1 MKRIFLLNLLIISSL
16 ALFSQEN
23 NMLAAE
29 KIQEITV
36 FRNLAEIKST
46 VNLNLNA
53 GLNTVIID
61 NLPKS
66 ILKNSI
72 QVSADAGIR
81 IVQLTPIAD
90 YKRAALQ
97 TQAGVKITDSI
108 TNYQD
113 QLSTLNIKKY
123 SLEQELEILLAN
135 KNLTNKTD
143 LAGEIEDLTAIYKS
157 RIPGIKEEIYRI
169 DKKIKSI
176 LNTINQLEKTL
187 ANMSNTND
195 YCSLKISLMANENAS
210 KNLRLNYLVND
221 AGWNPIY
228 DLRVANITAPIFIQQ
243 KAIVFQNTGIDW
255 EQVKITLSTG
265 NPMDNGILPN
275 LNPLYSDIYSNQR
288 TKSLDMIEKA
298 SVTQMAMAPSVIETE
313 NQLANSY
320 EITTLTSVA
329 SSQENKVIEIKSD
342 TLAVLYQYM
351 AVPKLDPHAYLISRI
366 PNWNNLNLL
375 AGNAS
380 VYFEDA
386 YVGETF
392 LNTMQFDDT
401 LQVSL
406 GKDPNILV
414 ERIKVKE
421 FSSHTLLSGYQT
433 ASLNFNIKVLNK
445 KKTAINL
452 TIEDQAPI
460 SKNKSIE
467 VKLHSL
473 DGKYDIET
481 GKLTWKLNLN
491 PSEQKVWSFG
501 YELKYPKNKMISGLE

>member
-1 MKRIFLLNLLIISSL
+1 MKRIFLLNLLLISSL
-16 ALFSQEN
+16 TLFSQEN
-23 NMLAAE
+23 NIVTAE
-29 KIQEITV
+29 KIQGITV

-46 VNLNLNA
+46 VNLNLNT

-81 IVQLTPIAD
+81 IVQLTPITD

-97 TQAGVKITDSI
+97 TQAGLKITDSI

-113 QLSTLNIKKY
+113 QLSSLNIKKY
-123 SLEQELEILLAN
+123 ALEQELEILLAN
-135 KNLTNKTD
+135 KNLSNKTD

-157 RIPGIKEEIYRI
+157 RIPVIKEEIYRI

-265 NPMDNGILPN
+265 NPIDNGILPN
-275 LNPLYSDIYSNQR
+275 LNPLYSDIYSYQR
-288 TKSLDMIEKA
+288 TKSLDMIEKRG
-298 SVTQMAMAPSVIETE
+298 VTQMAMAPSVIETE

-320 EITTLTSVA
+320 EITALTSIA
-329 SSQENKVIEIKSD
+329 SSQENKIIEIKSD
-342 TLAVLYQYM
+342 TLAALYQYM

-375 AGNAS
+375 DGNAS

-392 LNTMQFDDT
+392 LNTMQFNDT

-421 FSSHTLLSGYQT
+421 FSSHKLLSGYQT
-433 ASLNFNIKVLNK
+433 ASLNFNIKVLNN

-467 VKLHSL
+467 VKLNSL

>member
-1 MKRIFLLNLLIISSL
+1 MKRIFLLNLLLISSL
-16 ALFSQEN
+16 TLFSQEN
-23 NMLAAE
+23 NIVTAE
-29 KIQEITV
+29 KIQGITV

-46 VNLNLNA
+46 VNLNLNT

-81 IVQLTPIAD
+81 IVQLTPITD

-97 TQAGVKITDSI
+97 TQAGLKITDSI

-113 QLSTLNIKKY
+113 QLSSLNIKKY
-123 SLEQELEILLAN
+123 ALEQELEILLAN
-135 KNLTNKTD
+135 KNLSNKTD

-157 RIPGIKEEIYRI
+157 RIPVIKEEIYRI
-169 DKKIKSI
+169 DKKIKSV

-265 NPMDNGILPN
+265 NPIDNGILPN
-275 LNPLYSDIYSNQR
+275 LNPLYSDIYSYQR
-288 TKSLDMIEKA
+288 TKSLDMIEKRG
-298 SVTQMAMAPSVIETE
+298 VTQMAMAPSVIETE

-320 EITTLTSVA
+320 EITALTSIA
-329 SSQENKVIEIKSD
+329 SSQENKIIEIKSD
-342 TLAVLYQYM
+342 TLAALYQYM

-375 AGNAS
+375 DGNAS

-392 LNTMQFDDT
+392 LNTMQFNDT

-421 FSSHTLLSGYQT
+421 FSSHKLLSGYQT
-433 ASLNFNIKVLNK
+433 ASLNFNIKVLNN

-467 VKLHSL
+467 VKLNSL

>member
-1 MKRIFLLNLLIISSL
+1 MKRIFLLNLLLISSL
-16 ALFSQEN
+16 TLFSQEN
-23 NMLAAE
+23 KIVTAE
-29 KIQEITV
+29 KIQGITV

-46 VNLNLNA
+46 VNLNLNT

-81 IVQLTPIAD
+81 IVQLTPITD

-97 TQAGVKITDSI
+97 TQAGLKITDSI

-113 QLSTLNIKKY
+113 QLSSLNIKKY
-123 SLEQELEILLAN
+123 ALEQELEILLAN
-135 KNLTNKTD
+135 KNLSNKTD

-157 RIPGIKEEIYRI
+157 RIPVIKEEIYRI
-169 DKKIKSI
+169 DKKIKSV

-265 NPMDNGILPN
+265 NPIDNGILPN
-275 LNPLYSDIYSNQR
+275 LNPLYSDIYSYQR
-288 TKSLDMIEKA
+288 TKSLDMIEKRG
-298 SVTQMAMAPSVIETE
+298 VTQMAMAPSVIETE

-320 EITTLTSVA
+320 EITALTSIA
-329 SSQENKVIEIKSD
+329 SSQENKIIEIKSD
-342 TLAVLYQYM
+342 TLAALYQYM

-375 AGNAS
+375 DGNAS

-392 LNTMQFDDT
+392 LNTMQFNDT

-421 FSSHTLLSGYQT
+421 FSSHKLLSGYQT
-433 ASLNFNIKVLNK
+433 ASLNFNIKVLNN

-467 VKLHSL
+467 VKLNSL

>member
-1 MKRIFLLNLLIISSL
+1 
-16 ALFSQEN
+16 
-23 NMLAAE
+23 
-29 KIQEITV
+29 
-36 FRNLAEIKST
+36 
-46 VNLNLNA
+46 
-53 GLNTVIID
+53 
-61 NLPKS
+61 
-66 ILKNSI
+66 
-72 QVSADAGIR
+72 
-81 IVQLTPIAD
+81 
-90 YKRAALQ
+90 
-97 TQAGVKITDSI
+97 
-108 TNYQD
+108 
-113 QLSTLNIKKY
+113 
-123 SLEQELEILLAN
+123 
-135 KNLTNKTD
+135 
-143 LAGEIEDLTAIYKS
+143 
-157 RIPGIKEEIYRI
+157 
-169 DKKIKSI
+169 
-176 LNTINQLEKTL
+176 
-187 ANMSNTND
+187 MSNTND

-210 KNLRLNYLVND
+210 KNLSLHYLVND

-228 DLRVANITAPIFIQQ
+228 DLRVANITAPILIQQ
-243 KAIVFQNTGIDW
+243 KANVFQNTGIDW
-255 EQVKITLSTG
+255 EQAKITLSTG
-265 NPMDNGILPN
+265 NPIDNGILPN
-275 LNPLYSDIYSNQR
+275 LNPLYSDIFTYQKTRSY
-288 TKSLDMIEKA
+288 DMMEKA
-298 SVTQMAMAPSVIETE
+298 SMPQLAMAPGVIESE

-320 EITTLTSVA
+320 EINALTTLA

-342 TLAVLYQYM
+342 TLFAFYQYM

-392 LNTMQFDDT
+392 LNTMQIDDT

-421 FSSHTLLSGYQT
+421 FNAHKLLSGYQT
-433 ASLNFNIKVLNK
+433 ASLNFNIKVLNN

-467 VKLHSL
+467 VKLNSL

-491 PSEQKVWSFG
+491 PSEQKVCSFG

>member
-1 MKRIFLLNLLIISSL
+1 MKRIFLLNLLLISSL
-16 ALFSQEN
+16 TLFSQEN
-23 NMLAAE
+23 NLVAAE

-36 FRNLAEIKST
+36 FRNLAEIKSKVT
-46 VNLNLNA
+46 TNLFS
-53 GLNTVIID
+53 GLNTLIID

-81 IVQLTPIAD
+81 IIQISPITD
-90 YKRAALQ
+90 YKRATLQ
-97 TQAGVKITDSI
+97 TQAGLKVTDSI
-108 TNYQD
+108 ANYQD

-135 KNLTNKTD
+135 KNLTSKTD
-143 LAGEIEDLTAIYKS
+143 LAGEMEDLSAIYKS
-157 RIPGIKEEIYRI
+157 RIPVIKEEIYRL
-169 DKKIKSI
+169 DKKIKPI

-187 ANMSNTND
+187 ANMSNSND

-210 KNLRLNYLVND
+210 KNLSLHYLVND

-228 DLRVANITAPIFIQQ
+228 DLRVANITSPILIQQ
-243 KAIVFQNTGIDW
+243 KASVFQNTGIDW

-265 NPMDNGILPN
+265 NPIDNGVLPN
-275 LNPLYSDIYSNQR
+275 LNPLYSDIYSYQR

-298 SVTQMAMAPSVIETE
+298 SAPQLAMAANVIETE

-320 EITTLTSVA
+320 EINALTSIA

-342 TLAVLYQYM
+342 TIAALYQYM
-351 AVPKLDPHAYLISRI
+351 AIPKLAPHAYLISRI

-375 AGNAS
+375 SGNAS

-406 GKDPNILV
+406 GKDQNIFI

-421 FSSHTLLSGYQT
+421 FNTHKLLSGFQT
-433 ASLNFNIKVLNK
+433 ASLNFNIKILNNK
-445 KKTAINL
+445 QKPIDII
-452 TIEDQAPI
+452 IEDQAPI

-467 VKLHSL
+467 VKLNSL
-473 DGKYDIET
+473 DGKYDMET
-481 GKLTWKLNLN
+481 GKLTWKLKLN
-491 PSEQKVWSFG
+491 PSEQKVFSFG

>member
-1 MKRIFLLNLLIISSL
+1 MKRIFLLNLLLISSL
-16 ALFSQEN
+16 TLFSQEN
-23 NMLAAE
+23 NIVTAE
-29 KIQEITV
+29 KIQGITV

-46 VNLNLNA
+46 VNLNLNT

-81 IVQLTPIAD
+81 IVQLTPITD

-97 TQAGVKITDSI
+97 TQAGLKITDSI

-113 QLSTLNIKKY
+113 QLSSLNIKKY
-123 SLEQELEILLAN
+123 ALEQELEILLAN
-135 KNLTNKTD
+135 KNLSNKTD

-157 RIPGIKEEIYRI
+157 RIPVIKEEIYRI

-255 EQVKITLSTG
+255 EQVKIILSTG
-265 NPMDNGILPN
+265 NPIDNGILPN
-275 LNPLYSDIYSNQR
+275 LNPLYSDIYSYQR
-288 TKSLDMIEKA
+288 TKSLDMIEKRG
-298 SVTQMAMAPSVIETE
+298 VTQMAMAPSVIETE

-320 EITTLTSVA
+320 EITALTSIA
-329 SSQENKVIEIKSD
+329 SSQENKIIEIKSD
-342 TLAVLYQYM
+342 TLAALYQYM

-375 AGNAS
+375 DGNAS

-392 LNTMQFDDT
+392 LNTMQFNDT

-421 FSSHTLLSGYQT
+421 FSSHKLLSGYQT
-433 ASLNFNIKVLNK
+433 ASLNFNIKVLNN

-467 VKLHSL
+467 VKLNSL

>member
-1 MKRIFLLNLLIISSL
+1 MKRILLLNLLLISSL
-16 ALFSQEN
+16 TLFSQEN
-23 NMLAAE
+23 NLVAAE

-36 FRNLAEIKST
+36 FRNLAEIKSKVT
-46 VNLNLNA
+46 TNLFS
-53 GLNTVIID
+53 GLNTLIID

-81 IVQLTPIAD
+81 IIQISPITD
-90 YKRAALQ
+90 YKRATLQ
-97 TQAGVKITDSI
+97 TQAGLRITDTI
-108 TNYQD
+108 ANYQD
-113 QLSTLNIKKY
+113 QLNTLNIKRY

-135 KNLTNKTD
+135 KNLSNKTD
-143 LAGEIEDLTAIYKS
+143 LAGEIEDLTAIYKT
-157 RIPGIKEEIYRI
+157 RIPVIKEEIYRI
-169 DKKIKSI
+169 DKKIKPI
-176 LNTINQLEKTL
+176 LNTIIQLEKTL

-210 KNLRLNYLVND
+210 KNLSLHYLVND

-228 DLRVANITAPIFIQQ
+228 DLRVANITAPILIQQ
-243 KAIVFQNTGIDW
+243 KANVFQNTGIDW
-255 EQVKITLSTG
+255 EQAKITLSTG
-265 NPMDNGILPN
+265 NPIDNGILPN
-275 LNPLYSDIYSNQR
+275 LNPLYSDIFTYQKTRSY
-288 TKSLDMIEKA
+288 DMMEKA
-298 SVTQMAMAPSVIETE
+298 SMPQLAMAPGVIESE

-320 EITTLTSVA
+320 EINALTTLA

-342 TLAVLYQYM
+342 TLFAFYQYM

-392 LNTMQFDDT
+392 LNTMQIDDT

-421 FSSHTLLSGYQT
+421 FNAHKLLSGYQT
-433 ASLNFNIKVLNK
+433 ASLNFNIKVLNN

-467 VKLHSL
+467 VKLNSL

-491 PSEQKVWSFG
+491 PSEQKVCSFG

>member
-1 MKRIFLLNLLIISSL
+1 MKRIFLLNLLLISSL
-16 ALFSQEN
+16 TLFSQEN
-23 NMLAAE
+23 NLVAAE

-36 FRNLAEIKST
+36 FRNLAEIKSKVT
-46 VNLNLNA
+46 TNLFS
-53 GLNTVIID
+53 GLNTLIID

-81 IVQLTPIAD
+81 IIQLTPITD

-97 TQAGVKITDSI
+97 TQAGLKITDSI
-108 TNYQD
+108 ANYQD

-135 KNLTNKTD
+135 KNLTSKTD
-143 LAGEIEDLTAIYKS
+143 LAGEIEDLTAIFKS
-157 RIPGIKEEIYRI
+157 RIPFIKEEIYRL
-169 DKKIKSI
+169 DKKIKPI
-176 LNTINQLEKTL
+176 LNTIIQLEKTL
-187 ANMSNTND
+187 ANMSNSND

-210 KNLRLNYLVND
+210 KNLSLHYLVND

-228 DLRVANITAPIFIQQ
+228 DLRVANITSPILIQQ
-243 KAIVFQNTGIDW
+243 KANVFQNTGIDW

-265 NPMDNGILPN
+265 NPIDNSILPN
-275 LNPLYSDIYSNQR
+275 LNPLYSDIFTYQK
-288 TKSLDMIEKA
+288 TKSYDMMEKA
-298 SVTQMAMAPSVIETE
+298 SIPQLAMAANVIETE

-320 EITTLTSVA
+320 EINALTSIA

-342 TLAVLYQYM
+342 TLAALYQYM
-351 AVPKLDPHAYLISRI
+351 SVPKLDPHAYLISRI

-406 GKDPNILV
+406 GKDQNIFV

-421 FSSHTLLSGYQT
+421 FNTHKLLSGFQT
-433 ASLNFNIKVLNK
+433 ASLNFNIKILNN
-445 KKTAINL
+445 KKTAIDI

-467 VKLHSL
+467 VKLSSL

-481 GKLTWKLNLN
+481 GKLIWKLKLN
-491 PSEQKVWSFG
+491 PSEQKVFSFG

>member
-1 MKRIFLLNLLIISSL
+1 MKRIFLLNLLLISSL
-16 ALFSQEN
+16 TLFSQEN
-23 NMLAAE
+23 NLVAAE

-36 FRNLAEIKST
+36 FRNLAEIKSKVT
-46 VNLNLNA
+46 TNLFS
-53 GLNTVIID
+53 GLNTLIID

-81 IVQLTPIAD
+81 IIQLTPITD

-97 TQAGVKITDSI
+97 TQAGLKITDSI
-108 TNYQD
+108 ANYQD

-135 KNLTNKTD
+135 KNLTSKTD
-143 LAGEIEDLTAIYKS
+143 LAGEIEDLTAIFKS
-157 RIPGIKEEIYRI
+157 RIPFIKEEIYRL
-169 DKKIKSI
+169 DKKIKPI
-176 LNTINQLEKTL
+176 LNTIIQLEKTL
-187 ANMSNTND
+187 ANMSNSND

-210 KNLRLNYLVND
+210 KNLSLHYLVND

-228 DLRVANITAPIFIQQ
+228 DLRVANITSPILIQQ
-243 KAIVFQNTGIDW
+243 KANVFQNTGIDW

-265 NPMDNGILPN
+265 NPIDNSILPN
-275 LNPLYSDIYSNQR
+275 LNPLYSDIFTYQK
-288 TKSLDMIEKA
+288 TKSYDMMEKA
-298 SVTQMAMAPSVIETE
+298 SIPQLAMAANVIETE

-320 EITTLTSVA
+320 EINALTSVA

-342 TLAVLYQYM
+342 TLAALYQYM
-351 AVPKLDPHAYLISRI
+351 SVPKLDPHAYLISRI

-406 GKDPNILV
+406 GKDQNIFV

-421 FSSHTLLSGYQT
+421 FNTHKLLSGFQT
-433 ASLNFNIKVLNK
+433 ASLNFNIKILNN
-445 KKTAINL
+445 KKTAIDI

-467 VKLHSL
+467 VKLSSL
-473 DGKYDIET
+473 DGKYDTET
-481 GKLTWKLNLN
+481 GKLIWKLKLN
-491 PSEQKVWSFG
+491 PSEQKVFSFG

>member
-1 MKRIFLLNLLIISSL
+1 MKRIFLLNLLLISSL
-16 ALFSQEN
+16 TLFSQEN
-23 NMLAAE
+23 NLVAAE

-36 FRNLAEIKST
+36 FRNLAEIKSKVST
-46 VNLNLNA
+46 NLFS
-53 GLNTVIID
+53 GLNTLIID

-81 IVQLTPIAD
+81 IIQISPISD
-90 YKRAALQ
+90 YKRTALQ
-97 TQAGVKITDSI
+97 TKDGQKMIDSI
-108 TNYQD
+108 ANYQE

-123 SLEQELEILLAN
+123 TLEQELEILLAN
-135 KNLTNKTD
+135 KNLSNKTD

-157 RIPGIKEEIYRI
+157 RIPVIKEEIYRL
-169 DKKIKSI
+169 DKKIKAA

-187 ANMSNTND
+187 ENMSNKND
-195 YCSLKISLMANENAS
+195 YCSLKISLMANENGN
-210 KNLRLNYLVND
+210 KNLCLQYLVTD

-228 DLRVANITAPIFIQQ
+228 DLRVANITSPILIQQ
-243 KAIVFQNTGIDW
+243 KASVFQNTGIDW
-255 EQVKITLSTG
+255 DQVKITLSTG
-265 NPMDNGILPN
+265 NPIDNGILPT
-275 LNPLYSDIYSNQR
+275 LNPLYSDFFIYSKIR
-288 TKSLDMIEKA
+288 SYDMMEKVSA
-298 SVTQMAMAPSVIETE
+298 PQLAMAANVSENE

-320 EITTLTSVA
+320 QINTLTSVA

-342 TLAVLYQYM
+342 TIVALYQYM
-351 AVPKLDPHAYLISRI
+351 AIPKLAPQAYLIGRI
-366 PNWNNLNLL
+366 TNWNNLNLL
-375 AGNAS
+375 SGNAS

-406 GKDPNILV
+406 GKDPNILI

-421 FSSHTLLSGYQT
+421 FNTHKLLSGYQT
-433 ASLNFNIKVLNK
+433 ASLNFNIKIQNNK
-445 KKTAINL
+445 KKPIDII
-452 TIEDQAPI
+452 IEDQAPI

-467 VKLHSL
+467 VKLNSL
-473 DGKYDIET
+473 DGKYDMET
-481 GKLTWKLNLN
+481 GKLTWKLKLN
-491 PSEQKVWSFG
+491 PSEQKVFSFG

>member
-1 MKRIFLLNLLIISSL
+1 MKRIFLLNLLLISSL
-16 ALFSQEN
+16 TLFSQEN
-23 NMLAAE
+23 KIVTAE
-29 KIQEITV
+29 KIQGITV

-46 VNLNLNA
+46 VNLNLNT

-81 IVQLTPIAD
+81 IVQLTPITD

-97 TQAGVKITDSI
+97 TQAGLKITDSI

-123 SLEQELEILLAN
+123 ALEQELEILLAN
-135 KNLTNKTD
+135 KNLSNKTD

-157 RIPGIKEEIYRI
+157 RIPVIKEEIYRI

-265 NPMDNGILPN
+265 NPIDNGILPN
-275 LNPLYSDIYSNQR
+275 LNPLYSDIYSYQR
-288 TKSLDMIEKA
+288 TKSLDMIEKRG
-298 SVTQMAMAPSVIETE
+298 VTQMAMAPSVIETE

-320 EITTLTSVA
+320 EITALTSIA
-329 SSQENKVIEIKSD
+329 SSQENKIIEIKSD
-342 TLAVLYQYM
+342 TLAALYQYM

-375 AGNAS
+375 DGNAS

-392 LNTMQFDDT
+392 LNTMQFNDT

-421 FSSHTLLSGYQT
+421 FSSHKLLSGYQT
-433 ASLNFNIKVLNK
+433 ASLNFNIKVLNN

-467 VKLHSL
+467 VKLNSL

-501 YELKYPKNKMISGLE
+501 YELKYPKNKLISGLE

>member
-1 MKRIFLLNLLIISSL
+1 
-16 ALFSQEN
+16 
-23 NMLAAE
+23 
-29 KIQEITV
+29 
-36 FRNLAEIKST
+36 
-46 VNLNLNA
+46 
-53 GLNTVIID
+53 
-61 NLPKS
+61 
-66 ILKNSI
+66 
-72 QVSADAGIR
+72 
-81 IVQLTPIAD
+81 
-90 YKRAALQ
+90 
-97 TQAGVKITDSI
+97 
-108 TNYQD
+108 
-113 QLSTLNIKKY
+113 
-123 SLEQELEILLAN
+123 
-135 KNLTNKTD
+135 
-143 LAGEIEDLTAIYKS
+143 
-157 RIPGIKEEIYRI
+157 
-169 DKKIKSI
+169 
-176 LNTINQLEKTL
+176 
-187 ANMSNTND
+187 MSNTND
-195 YCSLKISLMANENAS
+195 YCSLKISLMANENTS
-210 KNLRLNYLVND
+210 KNLRLNYLVSD

-243 KAIVFQNTGIDW
+243 KANVFQNTGIDW

-265 NPMDNGILPN
+265 NPIDNGILPA
-275 LNPLYSDIYSNQR
+275 LNPLYSDIYSYQR

-298 SVTQMAMAPSVIETE
+298 SVPQLAMAANVTETE
-313 NQLANSY
+313 NQLAISY
-320 EITTLTSVA
+320 EINALSSVA

-342 TLAVLYQYM
+342 TLAALYQYM

-421 FSSHTLLSGYQT
+421 FSSHKLLSGYQT
-433 ASLNFNIKVLNK
+433 ASLNFNIKILNN
-445 KKTAINL
+445 KKTAIDL

-473 DGKYDIET
+473 DGKYDMET
-481 GKLTWKLNLN
+481 GKLTWKLKLKPN
-491 PSEQKVWSFG
+491 EQKVLGFG

>member
-1 MKRIFLLNLLIISSL
+1 MKRIFLLNLLLISSL
-16 ALFSQEN
+16 TLFSQEN
-23 NMLAAE
+23 NLVAAE

-36 FRNLAEIKST
+36 FRNLAEIKSKVT
-46 VNLNLNA
+46 TNLFS
-53 GLNTVIID
+53 GLNTLIID

-81 IVQLTPIAD
+81 IIQLTPITD

-97 TQAGVKITDSI
+97 TQAGLKITDSI
-108 TNYQD
+108 ANYQD

-135 KNLTNKTD
+135 KNLTSKTD
-143 LAGEIEDLTAIYKS
+143 LAGEIEDLTAIFKS
-157 RIPGIKEEIYRI
+157 RIPFIKEEIYRL
-169 DKKIKSI
+169 DKKIKPI
-176 LNTINQLEKTL
+176 LNTIIQLEKTL
-187 ANMSNTND
+187 ANMSNSND

-210 KNLRLNYLVND
+210 KNLSLHYLVND

-228 DLRVANITAPIFIQQ
+228 DLRVANITSPILIQQ
-243 KAIVFQNTGIDW
+243 KANVFQNTGIDW

-265 NPMDNGILPN
+265 NPIDNSILPN
-275 LNPLYSDIYSNQR
+275 LNPLYSDIFTYQKTRSY
-288 TKSLDMIEKA
+288 DMMEKA
-298 SVTQMAMAPSVIETE
+298 SIPQLAMAPGVIETE

-320 EITTLTSVA
+320 EINALTSVA

-342 TLAVLYQYM
+342 TLAALYQYM
-351 AVPKLDPHAYLISRI
+351 SVPKLDPHAYLISRI

-406 GKDPNILV
+406 GKDQNIFV

-421 FSSHTLLSGYQT
+421 FNTHKLLSGFQT
-433 ASLNFNIKVLNK
+433 ASLNFNIKILNN
-445 KKTAINL
+445 KKTAIDI

-467 VKLHSL
+467 VKLSSL

-481 GKLTWKLNLN
+481 GKLIWKLKLN
-491 PSEQKVWSFG
+491 PSEQKVFSFG

>member
-1 MKRIFLLNLLIISSL
+1 MKRIFLLNLLLISSL
-16 ALFSQEN
+16 TLFSQEN
-23 NMLAAE
+23 NIVTAE
-29 KIQEITV
+29 KIQGITV

-46 VNLNLNA
+46 VNLNLNT

-81 IVQLTPIAD
+81 IVQLTPITD

-97 TQAGVKITDSI
+97 TQAGLKITDSI

-113 QLSTLNIKKY
+113 QLSSLNIKKY
-123 SLEQELEILLAN
+123 ALEQELEILLAN
-135 KNLTNKTD
+135 KNLSNKTD

-157 RIPGIKEEIYRI
+157 RIPVIKEEIYRI

-195 YCSLKISLMANENAS
+195 YCSLKISLMAIENAS

-265 NPMDNGILPN
+265 NPIDNGILPN
-275 LNPLYSDIYSNQR
+275 LNPLYSDIYSYQR
-288 TKSLDMIEKA
+288 TKSLDMIEKRG
-298 SVTQMAMAPSVIETE
+298 VTQMAMAPSVIETE

-320 EITTLTSVA
+320 EITALTSIA
-329 SSQENKVIEIKSD
+329 SSQENKIIEIKSD
-342 TLAVLYQYM
+342 TLAALYQYM

-375 AGNAS
+375 DGNAS

-392 LNTMQFDDT
+392 LNTMQFNDT

-421 FSSHTLLSGYQT
+421 FSSHKLLSGYQT
-433 ASLNFNIKVLNK
+433 ASLNFNIKVLNN

-467 VKLHSL
+467 VKLNSL

>member
-1 MKRIFLLNLLIISSL
+1 MKRIFLLNLLLISSL
-16 ALFSQEN
+16 TLFSQEN
-23 NMLAAE
+23 NIVTAE
-29 KIQEITV
+29 KIQGITV

-46 VNLNLNA
+46 VNLNLNT

-81 IVQLTPIAD
+81 IVQLTPITD

-97 TQAGVKITDSI
+97 TQAGLKITDSI

-123 SLEQELEILLAN
+123 ALEQELEILLAN
-135 KNLTNKTD
+135 KNLSNKTD

-157 RIPGIKEEIYRI
+157 RIPVIKEEIYRI

-255 EQVKITLSTG
+255 EQVKIILSTG
-265 NPMDNGILPN
+265 NPIDNGILPN
-275 LNPLYSDIYSNQR
+275 LNPLYSDIYSYQR
-288 TKSLDMIEKA
+288 TKSLDMIEKRG
-298 SVTQMAMAPSVIETE
+298 VTQMAMAPSVIETE

-320 EITTLTSVA
+320 EITALTSIA
-329 SSQENKVIEIKSD
+329 SSQENKIIEIKSD
-342 TLAVLYQYM
+342 TLAALYQYM

-392 LNTMQFDDT
+392 LNTMQFNDT

-421 FSSHTLLSGYQT
+421 FSSHKLLSGYQT
-433 ASLNFNIKVLNK
+433 ASLNFNIKVLNN

-467 VKLHSL
+467 VKLNSL
-473 DGKYDIET
+473 NGKYDIET

>member
-1 MKRIFLLNLLIISSL
+1 MKM
-16 ALFSQEN
+16 Q
-23 NMLAAE
+23 
-29 KIQEITV
+29 
-36 FRNLAEIKST
+36 
-46 VNLNLNA
+46 
-53 GLNTVIID
+53 
-61 NLPKS
+61 
-66 ILKNSI
+66 
-72 QVSADAGIR
+72 
-81 IVQLTPIAD
+81 
-90 YKRAALQ
+90 
-97 TQAGVKITDSI
+97 VKI
-108 TNYQD
+108 Y
-113 QLSTLNIKKY
+113 
-123 SLEQELEILLAN
+123 A
-135 KNLTNKTD
+135 
-143 LAGEIEDLTAIYKS
+143 
-157 RIPGIKEEIYRI
+157 
-169 DKKIKSI
+169 
-176 LNTINQLEKTL
+176 
-187 ANMSNTND
+187 
-195 YCSLKISLMANENAS
+195 
-210 KNLRLNYLVND
+210 LNYLVND

-275 LNPLYSDIYSNQR
+275 LNPLYSDIYSYQR

-342 TLAVLYQYM
+342 TLAALYQYM

>member
-1 MKRIFLLNLLIISSL
+1 MKRIFLLNLLLISSL
-16 ALFSQEN
+16 TLFSQEN
-23 NMLAAE
+23 NLVAAE

-36 FRNLAEIKST
+36 FRNLAEIKSKVT
-46 VNLNLNA
+46 TNLFS
-53 GLNTVIID
+53 GLNTLIID

-81 IVQLTPIAD
+81 IIQLTPITD

-97 TQAGVKITDSI
+97 TQAGLKITDSI
-108 TNYQD
+108 ANYQD

-135 KNLTNKTD
+135 KNLTSKTD
-143 LAGEIEDLTAIYKS
+143 LAGEIEDLTAIFKS
-157 RIPGIKEEIYRI
+157 RIPFIKEEIYRL
-169 DKKIKSI
+169 DKKIKPI
-176 LNTINQLEKTL
+176 LNTIIQLEKTL
-187 ANMSNTND
+187 ANMSNSND

-210 KNLRLNYLVND
+210 KNLSLHYLVND

-228 DLRVANITAPIFIQQ
+228 DLRVANITSPILIQQ
-243 KAIVFQNTGIDW
+243 KANVFQNTGIDW

-265 NPMDNGILPN
+265 NPIDNSILPN
-275 LNPLYSDIYSNQR
+275 LNPLYSDIFTYQKTRSY
-288 TKSLDMIEKA
+288 DMMEKA
-298 SVTQMAMAPSVIETE
+298 SIPQLAMAANVIETE

-320 EITTLTSVA
+320 EINALTSIA

-342 TLAVLYQYM
+342 TLAALYQYM
-351 AVPKLDPHAYLISRI
+351 SVPKLDPHAYLISRI

-406 GKDPNILV
+406 GKDQNIFV

-421 FSSHTLLSGYQT
+421 FNTHKLLSGFQT
-433 ASLNFNIKVLNK
+433 ASLNFNIKILNN
-445 KKTAINL
+445 KKTAIDI

-467 VKLHSL
+467 VKLSSL

-481 GKLTWKLNLN
+481 GKLIWKLKLN
-491 PSEQKVWSFG
+491 PSEQKVFSFG

>member
-1 MKRIFLLNLLIISSL
+1 MKRIFLLNLLLISSL
-16 ALFSQEN
+16 TLFSQEN
-23 NMLAAE
+23 NLVAAE

-36 FRNLAEIKST
+36 FRNLAEIKSKVT
-46 VNLNLNA
+46 TNLFS
-53 GLNTVIID
+53 GLNTLIID

-81 IVQLTPIAD
+81 IIQLTPITD

-97 TQAGVKITDSI
+97 TQAGLKITDSI
-108 TNYQD
+108 ANYQD

-135 KNLTNKTD
+135 KNLTSKTD
-143 LAGEIEDLTAIYKS
+143 LAGEIEDLTAIFKS
-157 RIPGIKEEIYRI
+157 RIPFIKEEIYRL
-169 DKKIKSI
+169 DKKIKPI
-176 LNTINQLEKTL
+176 LNTIIQLEKTL
-187 ANMSNTND
+187 ANMSNSND
-195 YCSLKISLMANENAS
+195 YCSLKISLIANENAS
-210 KNLRLNYLVND
+210 KNLSLHYLVND

-228 DLRVANITAPIFIQQ
+228 DLRVANITSPILIQQ
-243 KAIVFQNTGIDW
+243 KANVFQNTGIDW

-265 NPMDNGILPN
+265 NPIDNSILPN
-275 LNPLYSDIYSNQR
+275 LNPLYSDIFTYQK
-288 TKSLDMIEKA
+288 TKSYDMMEKA
-298 SVTQMAMAPSVIETE
+298 SIPQLAMAANVIETE

-320 EITTLTSVA
+320 EINALTSVA

-342 TLAVLYQYM
+342 TLAALYQYM
-351 AVPKLDPHAYLISRI
+351 SVPKLDPHAYLISRI

-406 GKDPNILV
+406 GKDQNIFV

-421 FSSHTLLSGYQT
+421 FNTHKLLSGFQT
-433 ASLNFNIKVLNK
+433 ASLNFNIKILNN
-445 KKTAINL
+445 KKTAIDI

-467 VKLHSL
+467 VKLSSL

-481 GKLTWKLNLN
+481 GKLIWKLKLN
-491 PSEQKVWSFG
+491 PSEQKVFSFG

>member
-1 MKRIFLLNLLIISSL
+1 MKRIFLLNLLLISSL
-16 ALFSQEN
+16 TLFSQEN
-23 NMLAAE
+23 KIVTAE
-29 KIQEITV
+29 KIQGITV

-46 VNLNLNA
+46 VNLNLNT

-81 IVQLTPIAD
+81 IVQLTPITD

-97 TQAGVKITDSI
+97 TQAGLKITDSI

-123 SLEQELEILLAN
+123 ALEQELEILLAN
-135 KNLTNKTD
+135 KNLSNKTD

-157 RIPGIKEEIYRI
+157 RIPVIKEEIYRI

-228 DLRVANITAPIFIQQ
+228 DLRVANITAPVFIQQ

-255 EQVKITLSTG
+255 EQVKIILSTG
-265 NPMDNGILPN
+265 NPIDNGILPN
-275 LNPLYSDIYSNQR
+275 LNPLFSDIYSYQR
-288 TKSLDMIEKA
+288 TKSLDMIEKRG
-298 SVTQMAMAPSVIETE
+298 VTQMAMAPSVIETE

-320 EITTLTSVA
+320 EITALTSIA
-329 SSQENKVIEIKSD
+329 SSQENKIIEIKSD
-342 TLAVLYQYM
+342 TLAALYQYK
-351 AVPKLDPHAYLISRI
+351 AVPKLDPYAYLISRI

-392 LNTMQFDDT
+392 LNTMQFNDT

-421 FSSHTLLSGYQT
+421 FSSHKLLSGYQT
-433 ASLNFNIKVLNK
+433 ASLNFNIKVLNN

-467 VKLHSL
+467 VKLNSL